1 MLRRAS
7 VDDAERIA
15 QLHIASWR
23 RTYVREMPAA
33 FLDGLDVV
41 ARTARWQQQ
50 LQQGVKVVVAENGT
64 ELTGYVACGP
74 VRDTRSESRAWEI
87 YNLHVTSSRH
97 RQGIGSALFTAAVGL
112 GREEGARELI
122 LWVVDSNSNARS
134 FYELNGMQVNGRRQ
148 ERFAGGA
155 FCLHEV
161 CYRMRLSSDSLSI
174 ESSAYEPS
182 GGAS

>member
-7 VDDAERIA
+7 VEDAERIA
-15 QLHIASWR
+15 RLHIASWR

-41 ARTARWQQQ
+41 ARTAKWQQQ
-50 LQQGVKVVVAENGT
+50 LKEGVRVVVAEDGV
-64 ELTGYVACGP
+64 ELMGYVACGP
-74 VRDTRSESRAWEI
+74 ARDTLSETGAWEI
-87 YNLHVTSSRH
+87 YNLHVISPRQ

-112 GREEGARELI
+112 GRDAGAQDLV

-134 FYELNGMQVNGRRQ
+134 FYERKGMKVTGRRQ
-148 ERFAGGA
+148 ERFVVGE

-161 CYRMRLSSDSLSI
+161 LYRKRLSGD
-174 ESSAYEPS
+174 
-182 GGAS
+182 GAWKRDVR

>member
-7 VDDAERIA
+7 TGDAERIA

-33 FLDGLDVV
+33 FLDGLDVE

-50 LQQGVKVVVAENGT
+50 LQEGVRVFVAEGEA

-74 VRDTRSESRAWEI
+74 ARDTLAESGAWEI
-87 YNLHVTSSRH
+87 YNLHVISSRQ

-112 GREEGARELI
+112 GRQEGARELV

-134 FYELNGMQVNGRRQ
+134 FYERKGMQVNGRRQ
-148 ERFAGGA
+148 ERFVSGD
-155 FCLHEV
+155 FCLREV
-161 CYRMRLSSDSLSI
+161 LYCMRLSG
-174 ESSAYEPS
+174 ESR
-182 GGAS
+182 

>member
-33 FLDGLDVV
+33 FLDSLDVV
-41 ARTARWQQQ
+41 TRTARWQQQ
-50 LQQGVKVVVAENGT
+50 LKEGVKVVVAEDGA

-74 VRDTRSESRAWEI
+74 ARDTLSESGAWEI
-87 YNLHVTSSRH
+87 YNLHVISTRQ

-112 GREEGARELI
+112 GREQGAGDLV
-122 LWVVDSNSNARS
+122 LWVVDSNSNAHS
-134 FYELNGMQVNGRRQ
+134 FYEHKGMQVNGRRQ
-148 ERFAGGA
+148 ERFVGGD

-161 CYRMRLSSDSLSI
+161 LYRMRLSSD
-174 ESSAYEPS
+174 
-182 GGAS
+182 GR